1 VKIATI
7 VGARPQF
14 IKAAPVSKALLE
26 HGGIEEVVIHTG
38 QHYDHAM
45 SALFFEQLG
54 MRPPNVRLD
63 INGGRHGDMT
73 GRMLQAIEPIL
84 VKQEPDVVL
93 VYGDTNSTLAGAL
106 AASKLNIPVA
116 HVEAGLRS
124 FDRRMPEEV
133 NRVLTDH
140 LSDVLFAPTDKAVEN
155 LKSEGVG
162 ERDQKIVRTG
172 DVMLDASLMCRP
184 YAKPPA
190 ALPSSREGFL
200 LATIHRAEN
209 TDDPERL
216 KGIFA
221 GLARIHKEVGPVV
234 LPLHPRTEGA
244 LKREGIKPEVELI
257 EPTGFAEMVWL
268 LQRAAVVV
276 TDSGGV
282 QKEAY
287 FFGKPCVT
295 VRDTTEWT
303 ELVEAN
309 VNELVGPEAD
319 EMLDAVTRHFGGH
332 VSASKG
338 LYGDGSAALVIATE
352 LKRRFSAQ

>member
-1 VKIATI
+1 MKIATI

-26 HGGIEEVVIHTG
+26 QGGIHEVVVHTG

-54 MRPPNVRLD
+54 MRPPDVQLN

-84 VKQEPDVVL
+84 VEKEPDVVL

-140 LSDVLFAPTDKAVEN
+140 LSYVLFAPTDKAVDN
-155 LKSEGVG
+155 LKSEGIG
-162 ERDQKIVRTG
+162 KPRHKIVRTG

-184 YAKPPA
+184 FAKPPPE
-190 ALPSSREGFL
+190 LTCDRKGFV

-209 TDDPERL
+209 ADDPEGLR
-216 KGIFA
+216 GVFA
-221 GLARIHKEVGPVV
+221 GLARIHRQVAPVV

-244 LKREGIKPEVELI
+244 LEREGIEAEVELI
-257 EPTGFAEMVWL
+257 NPTGFAEMVWL
-268 LQRAAVVV
+268 LQRTAVVV
-276 TDSGGV
+276 TNSGACRRRRTSLGS
-282 QKEAY
+282 
-287 FFGKPCVT
+287 
-295 VRDTTEWT
+295 
-303 ELVEAN
+303 L
-309 VNELVGPEAD
+309 
-319 EMLDAVTRHFGGH
+319 
-332 VSASKG
+332 ASP
-338 LYGDGSAALVIATE
+338 
-352 LKRRFSAQ
+352 